1 MRKSKTMLVC
11 QLAFALL
18 ILGTA
23 GKMLWQFKQYTVV
36 MMVGGP
42 EKFNRLQ
49 ADANRHAQQFIIEH
63 GGSALLEWNGL
74 GNNEPTVYV
83 LLHLHEGYTVH
94 PDGRVEKNGE
104 EKP

>member
-42 EKFNRLQ
+42 EKFNQLR
-49 ADANRHAQQFIIEH
+49 ADANRHAQEFVSQH
-63 GGSALLEWNGL
+63 GGKALLEWNEL
-74 GNNEPTVYV
+74 NNNEPTVYV
-83 LLHLHEGYTVH
+83 LLHLHESYRVH
-94 PDGRVEKNGE
+94 PDGRIENGE